1 MVGLGPAKRQAR
13 QLQGAWL
20 YKLFFGLISCVFKL
34 EVTEL
39 LLVFNAR
46 VRRLLNSDGR
56 IEKIT
61 KQFITKWGNQYVS
74 YWHALS
80 ELRRLPVNGTD
91 EPYCKK
97 QKQILEE
104 TERLISDL
112 QIPITNEMRETVEEM
127 LHHESLHVDSD
138 SDDHAFSSHDDDDEP
153 E

>member
-1 MVGLGPAKRQAR
+1 MVGLGPSKRQAR

-20 YKLFFGLISCVFKL
+20 NKLFFGLVGCVFKL

-74 YWHALS
+74 YWQALS
-80 ELRRLPVNGTD
+80 ELRRLPVGGTV
-91 EPYCKK
+91 EPYLKK
-97 QKQILEE
+97 QKQIREE
-104 TERLISDL
+104 SERLISDL
-112 QIPITNEMRETVEEM
+112 QIIITNEMRETVEEM

-138 SDDHAFSSHDDDDEP
+138 SEDNAFSSHDDDEP